1 MKMNWVTL
9 TVNNLDDSLA
19 FYKDI
24 IGLQERRRMMEE
36 GAEIAFLGDGETKL
50 ELVCDPNNQCSEQ
63 KDDISLGFSVNSLF
77 EMLEFM
83 NEKGVPI
90 HSGPF
95 QPNNR
100 IKFFYVLD
108 PDGLKIQFSESI
120 A

>member
-1 MKMNWVTL
+1 MKLNWVTL
-9 TVNNLDDSLA
+9 NVDNIDNSLA

-24 IGLQERRRMMEE
+24 IGLQVRRRMMEA

-50 ELVCDPNNQCSEQ
+50 ELVCDSDSECSAV
-63 KDDISLGFSVNSLF
+63 KNDISLGLSVNSMF
-77 EMLEFM
+77 EMMEFM

-100 IKFFYVLD
+100 IRFFYVLD
-108 PDGLKIQFSESI
+108 PDGLKIQFSESL